1 MSKGPRKEPC
11 PDCGKL
17 VSVRA
22 SVCPYCDADLYE
34 DEEEDR
40 PRKRHSGDV
49 EAVDFIIPTNVSGW
63 SIASCYMGL
72 IGLCLPFVGLI
83 FSIPA
88 LIFGIIALKKRRRA
102 TSYGAVT
109 SDIRAIVGIVLSTLS
124 ILLYTTL
131 FILIAT
137 GALR

>member
-1 MSKGPRKEPC
+1 
-11 PDCGKL
+11 

-22 SVCPYCDADLYE
+22 SVCPYCEAALYE
-34 DEEEDR
+34 DEVDDR
-40 PRKRHSGDV
+40 PRKKQSGDV
-49 EAVDFIIPTNVSGW
+49 EAVDFLIPTNVSGW

-72 IGLCLPFVGLI
+72 IGLCLPFVGLL

-124 ILLYTTL
+124 IVLYTTL

-137 GALR
+137 GALK